1 MKILRKNEVAKKKE
15 ERELREYYLFPDF
28 DNFEFVITHM
38 PPDRDQKLHGHEEVN
53 EAIYVISGEIN
64 VKQND
69 TEEILKTGDAVLFE
83 KRKLHTITNDSEN
96 DARILTIKQPKKSDD
111 KFYGT
116 SVKGSSPNQEAL
128 LIALEQ
134 NWLHARHA
142 ENELLWF
149 TSIYAAIIAGSLSF
163 LIRGN
168 TPLYGVPV
176 LLPLFFILLSTI
188 GIIVSV
194 KLGLE
199 FHQHTIFAKEI
210 AKNKKVELEKCMGK
224 PLGSYEE
231 KKMKTSW
238 FLSVGTW
245 FLIFYTT
252 CLSGFFGWL
261 SYILSCNLIF
271 GVVITFIAFIIIGF
285 LIWRYRKNKSKKISE
300 FIERSVSNLDNPT

>member
-15 ERELREYYLFPDF
+15 ERELREYYLFSDF
-28 DNFEFVITHM
+28 DNFKFVITHM
-38 PPDRDQKLHGHEEVN
+38 PSGRDQKPHGHEEVN

-69 TEEILKTGDAVLFE
+69 TEEVLKTGDAVLFE
-83 KRKLHTITNDSEN
+83 KRKLHTIANESKN
-96 DARILTIKQPKKSDD
+96 DAHILTIKQPKKSDD

-116 SVKGSSPNQEAL
+116 SVKGNSPNREAL

-134 NWLHARHA
+134 NWLQARHV

-163 LIRGN
+163 IISGD
-168 TPLYGVPV
+168 TPLYDVSV

-188 GIIVSV
+188 GTIFSV

-210 AKNKKVELEKCMGK
+210 AKNKKVELEKYMGK
-224 PLGSYEE
+224 PLRSYGE
-231 KKMKTSW
+231 KEMKTSW

-261 SYILSCNLIF
+261 SYIFSCNLIF
-271 GVVITFIAFIIIGF
+271 DVVISFIAFIIIGF

-300 FIERSVSNLDNPT
+300 FIEQSVSNLDNPA